1 MSKLPLN
8 DRPLCSII
16 IPVYN
21 EEELIEGSIQELL
34 ASLSQLTV
42 SYELIIVENG
52 SKDKTYDIAQKL
64 AQNNGQ
70 IRLFRLPNANYGAAL
85 RKGMEEAVGANVV
98 LFNIDLWDTTFLR
111 LGLAL
116 INDFD
121 VVVASKVLARSVD
134 NRPRIRRFLTFSFNV
149 ILRWLFGFKGSDSH
163 GMKVMNREKI
173 IPVVERCQLDKG
185 LFDTELMIRA
195 ERKQLRIVELPT
207 TSEEKRVAR
216 DPILKKVFRVGGNL
230 WRLKSAMWKDGG
242 YY

>member
-1 MSKLPLN
+1 MSNLPLN

-21 EEELIEGSIQELL
+21 EEDLIQGSIQELL

-52 SKDKTYDIAQKL
+52 SKDKTCEIAQKL

-85 RKGMEEAVGANVV
+85 RKGMEQAAGTNVV
-98 LFNIDLWDTTFLR
+98 LFNIDLWDITFLR

-121 VVVASKVLARSVD
+121 VVVASKALGRSVD
-134 NRPRIRRFLTFSFNV
+134 NRPRIRRFLTFFFNV
-149 ILRWLFGFKGSDSH
+149 VLRWFFDFKGSDSH

-173 IPVVERCQLDKG
+173 IPVMERCQLDKG

-207 TSEEKRVAR
+207 TTEEKRVAR
-216 DPILKKVFRVGGNL
+216 DPILKKIIRVAGNL
-230 WRLKSAMWKDGG
+230 WRLKLAMWKDGG